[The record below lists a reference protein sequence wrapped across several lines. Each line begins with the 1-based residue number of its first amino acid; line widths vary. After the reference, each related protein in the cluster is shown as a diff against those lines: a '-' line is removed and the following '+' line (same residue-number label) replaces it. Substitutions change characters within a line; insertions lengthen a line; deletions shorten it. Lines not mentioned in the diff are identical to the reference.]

1 MKKCQV
7 HVRLVHRLPCQGW
20 KSTLTQWHD
29 LTHKPVVWPQ
39 PQVSHPEDSLPNFA
53 GGCGS
58 EVRYSTHQEEA
69 KQYYAVKIW
78 EIFRSKRE
86 KNGKMAE

>member
-29 LTHKPVVWPQ
+29 VTHKPVVWPQ

-58 EVRYSTHQEEA
+58 EV
-69 KQYYAVKIW
+69 QYTPGGGQTIL
-78 EIFRSKRE
+78 RSKNMGNIS
-86 KNGKMAE
+86 K